1 MTQQSINAL
10 DRRSY
15 SPQNDTIHN
24 AILASTEQTIGI
36 TDIISEGPIDGRVN
50 GTASV
55 FLNGDPLESDVAAV
69 YMDPATEITLDEGS
83 DQVVVST
90 NGAIFSAVTNEYSKR
105 FLQVF
110 DIRTIKLGYI
120 FNASDITANGESY
133 TIRTLGDTAWHN
145 IGAGALKSA
154 GNFVVDKIYTI
165 VSGTGFTSIGAENDN
180 PGTEFKA
187 TGVGSGNGTAYELSL
202 IHI

>member
-90 NGAIFSAVTNEYSKR
+90 NGAIFSAVTNEYS
-105 FLQVF
+105 
-110 DIRTIKLGYI
+110 
-120 FNASDITANGESY
+120 
-133 TIRTLGDTAWHN
+133 
-145 IGAGALKSA
+145 
-154 GNFVVDKIYTI
+154 
-165 VSGTGFTSIGAENDN
+165 
-180 PGTEFKA
+180 
-187 TGVGSGNGTAYELSL
+187 
-202 IHI
+202 